1 MLQNFYLK
9 IFLIFLTLSSIL
21 SLNLSHNLLN
31 NLRSLEELPEVEFA
45 SANDLFFN
53 SDSNWQFTVQYTGT
67 QLPTDKTYS
76 LSVLYKNE
84 PILAQCESL
93 EGLILNCYINKESQ
107 AKIDL
112 VQLNYEVT
120 TGASIKLTG
129 ILTAT
134 NIPIM
139 TSLEYEDSY
148 NLKYFST
155 GDKHWEFQVKIK

>member
-1 MLQNFYLK
+1 MYFNPLFNFLQIKSKMLQNFYLK

-76 LSVLYKNE
+76 LSVLYNGNDK
-84 PILAQCESL
+84 ILAQCESL
-93 EGLILNCYINKESQ
+93 EDLILNCCVNKESQ
-107 AKIDL
+107 AQTDL

-120 TGASIKLTG
+120 AGATIKLTG

-139 TSLEYEDSY
+139 L
-148 NLKYFST
+148 
-155 GDKHWEFQVKIK
+155 V

>member
-1 MLQNFYLK
+1 MYFNPLFNFLQIKSKMLQNFYLK

-21 SLNLSHNLLN
+21 SLNLSHNLSN
-31 NLRSLEELPEVEFA
+31 FPRSLEELPEVEFA

-76 LSVLYKNE
+76 LSVLYNGNDK
-84 PILAQCESL
+84 ILAQCESL
-93 EGLILNCYINKESQ
+93 EDLILNCYINKESQ
-107 AKIDL
+107 AQTDL

-120 TGASIKLTG
+120 AGATIKLTG

-139 TSLEYEDSY
+139 L
-148 NLKYFST
+148 
-155 GDKHWEFQVKIK
+155 V